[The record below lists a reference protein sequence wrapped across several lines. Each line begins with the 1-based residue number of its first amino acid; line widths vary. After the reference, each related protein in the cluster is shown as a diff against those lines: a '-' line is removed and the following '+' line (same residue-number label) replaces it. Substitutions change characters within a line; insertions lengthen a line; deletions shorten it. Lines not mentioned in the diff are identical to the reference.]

1 MNTMSFGNIHTIAVL
16 GDGGWGTTLA
26 IHLTRK
32 NYQVKL
38 WGAFPHYVREVQKKR
53 INPRFLPGINIP
65 KQIDMVDRL
74 EVALSNAQLLILAV
88 PSQYIHGI
96 LKELKP
102 FDLSNTIVLSVI
114 KGIDPVSLKRMSELI
129 VGELGK
135 VKLAVLS
142 GPTIARETAQG
153 LPTTAVVASRDSQVA
168 HALQMVFN
176 SEKFRIYTNSDVVG
190 VELGGSIKNVI
201 AIACGVCDGLGFGTN
216 AKAAIVT
223 RGLAEMTRL
232 GRALGAKSK
241 TFSGLT
247 GLGDLVTTCFS
258 PQSRNRF
265 VGEQLG
271 KGIRIDQITQKMDMV
286 AEGVETVKAVHRLSQ
301 KFRIVLPITN
311 EVFQIIYKKKDPR
324 QAVND
329 LMNRRVTTEFY

>member
-1 MNTMSFGNIHTIAVL
+1 MSFGNIHTVAVI

-26 IHLTRK
+26 IHLAGK

-38 WGAFPHYVREVQKKR
+38 WGAFPDYVREVQKKR
-53 INPRFLPGINIP
+53 INPRFLPGIKIP
-65 KQIDMVDRL
+65 KQVEMVDRL
-74 EVALSNAQLLILAV
+74 DVALSNAELLILAV
-88 PSQYIHGI
+88 PSQYVLGI
-96 LKELKP
+96 LKKFKP
-102 FDLSNTIVLSVI
+102 FDLSNKIILSVI
-114 KGIDPVSLKRMSELI
+114 KGIDPISLKRISELI
-129 VGELGK
+129 VGELGN

-142 GPTIARETAQG
+142 GPTIAMETAKG
-153 LPTTAVVASRDSQVA
+153 LPTTAVVASRDTKVA
-168 HALQMVFN
+168 HDLQMVLN

-232 GRALGAKSK
+232 GTAMGAKSK

-247 GLGDLVTTCFS
+247 GLGDLTTTCFS

-271 KGIRIDQITQKMDMV
+271 KGIRIDQITRTMDMV
-286 AEGVETVKAVHRLSQ
+286 AEGVETVKAVYRLGQ
-301 KFRIVLPITN
+301 KCRIALPITN
-311 EVFQIIYKKKDPR
+311 EVFKIIYKNKNPK

-329 LMNRRVTTEFY
+329 LMNRRVKSEF

>member
-1 MNTMSFGNIHTIAVL
+1 MSFGKIHTIAVL

-26 IHLTRK
+26 IHLAKK
-32 NYQVKL
+32 NYSVKL
-38 WGAFPHYVREVQKKR
+38 WGAFADYVREVQKKR
-53 INPRFLPGINIP
+53 INHKFLPGIKTP
-65 KQIDMVDRL
+65 KQVEMVDHL
-74 EVALSNAQLLILAV
+74 EAALSHAQLLILAV

-96 LKELKP
+96 LKKLKP
-102 FDLSNTIVLSVI
+102 FDLSKKIVLSVI
-114 KGIDPVSLKRMSELI
+114 KGIDPVRLKRMSELI
-129 VGELGK
+129 LDELGA

-142 GPTIARETAQG
+142 GPTIAMEVAQG
-153 LPTTAVVASRDSQVA
+153 LPTTAVVASSDTKVA
-168 HALQMVFN
+168 RTLQMVLN

-190 VELGGSIKNVI
+190 VELGGSIKNII

-232 GRALGAKSK
+232 GTAMGARSK

-271 KGIRIDQITQKMDMV
+271 KGIRIEKITRKMDMV
-286 AEGVETVKAVHRLSQ
+286 AEGVETVKAVHRLGQ
-301 KFRIVLPITN
+301 KHRINLPITD
-311 EVFQIIYKKKDPR
+311 EVFQIIYKNKNPQR
-324 QAVND
+324 AVND
-329 LMNRRVTTEFY
+329 LMNRRVKSEF

>member
-1 MNTMSFGNIHTIAVL
+1 MSVRNIQTISIL

-26 IHLTRK
+26 IHLAKK

-38 WGAFPHYVREVQKKR
+38 WGAFADYVREVQKKR
-53 INPRFLPGINIP
+53 INSRFLPGIKIP
-65 KQIDMVDRL
+65 KQVCMVDRL
-74 EVALSNAQLLILAV
+74 DVALSHARILILAV
-88 PSQYIHGI
+88 PSQYILGI
-96 LKELKP
+96 LKKLKP
-102 FDLSNTIVLSVI
+102 FDLSKTIILSVI

-129 VGELGK
+129 AGELGK
-135 VKLAVLS
+135 IKLAVLS
-142 GPTIARETAQG
+142 GPTIAMETAKG
-153 LPTTAVVASRDSQVA
+153 LPTTAVVASRDHQA
-168 HALQMVFN
+168 ARTLQIVLN

-223 RGLAEMTRL
+223 RGLAEMMRL
-232 GRALGAKSK
+232 GTALGAESK

-247 GLGDLVTTCFS
+247 GLGDLTTTCFS

-271 KGIRIDQITQKMDMV
+271 KGIRIDQITRKMDMV
-286 AEGVETVKAVHRLSQ
+286 AEGVETVKAVYRLGQKHR
-301 KFRIVLPITN
+301 IALPITN
-311 EVFQIIYKKKDPR
+311 EVFNIIYKNKNPK

-329 LMNRRVTTEFY
+329 LMNRRVTAEF

>member
-1 MNTMSFGNIHTIAVL
+1 MAKPFKIAMI

-26 IHLTRK
+26 VHLAQK
-32 NYQVKL
+32 KYQVKL
-38 WGAFPHYVREVQKKR
+38 WGAFPDYVREVQKKR
-53 INPRFLPGINIP
+53 INPRFLPGIKIP
-65 KQIDMVDRL
+65 KQVEMVDSL
-74 EVALSNAQLLILAV
+74 EVALSDAQLIILAV
-88 PSQYIHGI
+88 PSQYILGI
-96 LKELKP
+96 LKKLKP
-102 FDLSNTIVLSVI
+102 FDLSQKIVLSVI

-142 GPTIARETAQG
+142 GPTIARETAKG
-153 LPTTAVVASRDSQVA
+153 LPTTAVVASRDIKVA
-168 HALQMVFN
+168 RTLQMVLN
-176 SEKFRIYTNSDVVG
+176 SEKFRIYTNSDLIG
-190 VELGGSIKNVI
+190 VELGGSIKNII
-201 AIACGVCDGLGFGTN
+201 AIACGICDGLGFGTN

-232 GRALGAKSK
+232 GTAMGAKSK

-271 KGIRIDQITQKMDMV
+271 KGIRIDKITQKMDMV
-286 AEGVETVKAVHRLSQ
+286 AEGVETVKAVHRLGQ
-301 KFRIVLPITN
+301 KYRIALPITN
-311 EVFQIIYKKKDPR
+311 EVFQIIYKNKNPQR
-324 QAVND
+324 AVND
-329 LMNRRVTTEFY
+329 LMNRQVKSEL